1 MKLQTKIHIAKQKNQ
16 IDYDSKVLLL
26 GSCFAQNIGDK
37 IAYYKF
43 KNLQNPFGIIFH
55 PIGIE
60 KLITRAIQGT
70 LFVEDDIFL
79 HNSQWLCFEGHSKLG
94 KPDRESFLKFL
105 NENLIELREYL
116 ISASHV
122 ILTFGTAWVYQ
133 HRASKK
139 IVSNCHKIPQQEFSK
154 KLLSV
159 DEVSESINT
168 SISLIRSVNPNAVI
182 ITTVSPVR
190 HLKDG
195 FVENSRSKAHLLA
208 GLHQCV
214 DSSEGLF
221 YFPAYE
227 LLFDEMRDY
236 RFYKEDMVHPNTT
249 AITIIWERFKDTWIS
264 SKTEE
269 IQKEVENIQKMMLHK
284 PLNPLGEAY
293 IEFEKSLKLKI
304 ELLRAKYPNLD
315 I

>member
-1 MKLQTKIHIAKQKNQ
+1 LKLQTKIHIAKQKNQ
-16 IDYDSKVLLL
+16 LDYDSTVILL

-133 HRASKK
+133 HRASNK

-182 ITTVSPVR
+182 ITTDWRGCINVSTVPKDCFIFR
-190 HLKDG
+190 HMSCCLMKCVIID
-195 FVENSRSKAHLLA
+195 FIKRIWCIPIQLRLL
-208 GLHQCV
+208 
-214 DSSEGLF
+214 
-221 YFPAYE
+221 
-227 LLFDEMRDY
+227 
-236 RFYKEDMVHPNTT
+236 
-249 AITIIWERFKDTWIS
+249 
-264 SKTEE
+264 
-269 IQKEVENIQKMMLHK
+269 
-284 PLNPLGEAY
+284 
-293 IEFEKSLKLKI
+293 
-304 ELLRAKYPNLD
+304 
-315 I
+315 